1 MNFGRM
7 VGFTSPFLEKSCGL
21 APLEKPHTLSLPR
34 WARGT
39 FLSPL
44 YTPRTRS
51 PLACSLRHLA
61 NFSST
66 EIKLSKIS
74 ALSGKPYVTQH
85 NPLNF
90 FILVC
95 EPPTAGDAS
104 QTGRQLMRRQR
115 GDVNQEERP
124 ADQILAA
131 HYRGKHTEGDYQD
144 HADRHPQRGSEK
156 TEDQTDRQAA
166 RDGH

>member
-1 MNFGRM
+1 M
-7 VGFTSPFLEKSCGL
+7 VGPLCLFWEILWVSAFGKPYPLSP
-21 APLEKPHTLSLPR
+21 PR
-34 WARGT
+34 WARRT

-44 YTPRTRS
+44 YRPRPRS
-51 PLACSLRHLA
+51 PLPCSVHHLA
-61 NFSST
+61 NSSST

-104 QTGRQLMRRQR
+104 QTGRQPMRRQR
-115 GDVNQEERP
+115 GGCRS
-124 ADQILAA
+124 
-131 HYRGKHTEGDYQD
+131 GGTT
-144 HADRHPQRGSEK
+144 S
-156 TEDQTDRQAA
+156 
-166 RDGH
+166 